1 MVKKKKIQKTNAMRI
16 IEQHKITYV
25 EYEFEWS
32 EDHLSADN
40 VAEKIGIEEGKIFK
54 TLVTVGNKTGPVVAV
69 IPGNKVLDLKK
80 LAIASDNKKVDMLHL
95 KDLEET
101 TGYIRGGCS
110 PIGMKKLFP
119 TFIAEEADQFDTII
133 VSAGKRGMQI
143 EVSPLSIL
151 QVTKGKIADLTMK
164 EQNKE

>member
-1 MVKKKKIQKTNAMRI
+1 MRI
-16 IEQHKITYV
+16 VEQQKIPYN

-32 EDHLSADN
+32 EDHLSAN
-40 VAEKIGIEEGKIFK
+40 SVAEKIGIEDGKIFK

-69 IPGNKVLDLKK
+69 IPGNKELNLKK
-80 LAIASDNKKVDMLHL
+80 LASASGNKKVDMLHL

-119 TFIAEEADQFDTII
+119 TYIAEEANQFETII

-143 EVSPLSIL
+143 ELQPESIL
-151 QVTKGKIADLTMK
+151 QVTNGKLADLTM
-164 EQNKE
+164 